1 MDSEQMSQW
10 SEELN
15 SVNRCL
21 DLLQDNIDNSPI
33 ILPGSSLTLPAFVK
47 DDVDRKKHLKRI
59 KNLSPWQKVLIDP
72 ELLKESENL

>member
-10 SEELN
+10 SEELE

-33 ILPGSSLTLPAFVK
+33 ILPAFVK

-59 KNLSPWQKVLIDP
+59 KNLSPWQKALIDKD
-72 ELLKESENL
+72 LLKESENV

>member
-1 MDSEQMSQW
+1 MSQW
-10 SEELN
+10 SEELE

-33 ILPGSSLTLPAFVK
+33 ILPAFVK

-59 KNLSPWQKVLIDP
+59 KNLSPWQKALIDKD
-72 ELLKESENL
+72 LLKESENV